1 MVIAYLRVG
10 TSNKELLEEQKDEI
24 ERYASNH
31 DMNVDKW
38 ITDVT
43 VDKGREDERNL
54 ARGLD
59 RMQKGDSLIFSDIS
73 RLGRTLSE
81 VMDIM
86 GRCMEKGVQIYSIR
100 DRYILDQ
107 ALDLPVMGNVFK
119 LVTEIEHSLMSIRT
133 KEALNHKKSAGGPLG
148 RPKGS
153 AAKQSFLDAN
163 KEEVISMLERG
174 DTVFEICKRF
184 NVSRNT
190 YYMFS
195 QVEIAVSSM
204 SDQAIPYPYCQSNS
218 GIILKFIP
226 HIPARNVSGMKIVDT
241 IVRRFMIAFMRR
253 SLLDM

>member
-24 ERYASNH
+24 KRYASDHNI
-31 DMNVDKW
+31 NIDKW

-43 VDKGREDERNL
+43 VDKGKEDERNL
-54 ARGLD
+54 AMVLD
-59 RMQKGDSLIFSDIS
+59 RMQKGDSLVLSDIS

-81 VMDIM
+81 VMEIM
-86 GRCMEKGVQIYSIR
+86 GRCMEKSVQIYSIK

-107 ALDLPVMGNVFK
+107 TLDLPVMGSVFR
-119 LVTEIEHSLMSIRT
+119 LVKEIEHSLMSTRT
-133 KEALNHKKSAGGPLG
+133 KEALSHKKSTGGPLG

-190 YYMFS
+190 YYMF
-195 QVEIAVSSM
+195 
-204 SDQAIPYPYCQSNS
+204 
-218 GIILKFIP
+218 K
-226 HIPARNVSGMKIVDT
+226 RNYG
-241 IVRRFMIAFMRR
+241 
-253 SLLDM
+253 L

>member
-24 ERYASNH
+24 KRYASDHNI
-31 DMNVDKW
+31 NIDKW

-43 VDKGREDERNL
+43 VDKGKEDERNL
-54 ARGLD
+54 AMVLD
-59 RMQKGDSLIFSDIS
+59 RMQKGDSLVLPDIS

-81 VMDIM
+81 VMEIM
-86 GRCMEKGVQIYSIR
+86 GRCMEKSVQIYSIK

-107 ALDLPVMGNVFK
+107 TLDLPVMGSVFR
-119 LVTEIEHSLMSIRT
+119 LVKEIEHSLMSTRT
-133 KEALNHKKSAGGPLG
+133 KEALSHKKSTGGPLG

-174 DTVFEICKRF
+174 DTVMEICKRF

-190 YYMFS
+190 YYMF
-195 QVEIAVSSM
+195 
-204 SDQAIPYPYCQSNS
+204 
-218 GIILKFIP
+218 K
-226 HIPARNVSGMKIVDT
+226 RNYG
-241 IVRRFMIAFMRR
+241 
-253 SLLDM
+253 L

>member
-24 ERYASNH
+24 KRYASDHNI
-31 DMNVDKW
+31 NIDKW

-43 VDKGREDERNL
+43 VDKGKEDERNL
-54 ARGLD
+54 AMVLD
-59 RMQKGDSLIFSDIS
+59 RMQKGDSLVLSDIS

-81 VMDIM
+81 VMEIM
-86 GRCMEKGVQIYSIR
+86 GRCMEKSVQIYSIK

-107 ALDLPVMGNVFK
+107 TLDLPVMGSVFR
-119 LVTEIEHSLMSIRT
+119 LVKEIEHSLMSTRT
-133 KEALNHKKSAGGPLG
+133 KEALSHKKSIGGPLG

-174 DTVFEICKRF
+174 DTVMEICKRF

-190 YYMFS
+190 YYMF
-195 QVEIAVSSM
+195 
-204 SDQAIPYPYCQSNS
+204 
-218 GIILKFIP
+218 K
-226 HIPARNVSGMKIVDT
+226 RNYG
-241 IVRRFMIAFMRR
+241 
-253 SLLDM
+253 L

>member
-54 ARGLD
+54 ARVLD

-73 RLGRTLSE
+73 RLGRS
-81 VMDIM
+81 
-86 GRCMEKGVQIYSIR
+86 MEKGVQIYSIR

-133 KEALNHKKSAGGPLG
+133 KEALNHKKSTGGPLG

-190 YYMFS
+190 YYMF
-195 QVEIAVSSM
+195 
-204 SDQAIPYPYCQSNS
+204 
-218 GIILKFIP
+218 K
-226 HIPARNVSGMKIVDT
+226 RNYG
-241 IVRRFMIAFMRR
+241 
-253 SLLDM
+253 L

>member
-24 ERYASNH
+24 KRYASDHNI
-31 DMNVDKW
+31 NIDKW

-43 VDKGREDERNL
+43 VDKGKE
-54 ARGLD
+54 AMVLD
-59 RMQKGDSLIFSDIS
+59 RMQKGDSLVLSDIS

-81 VMDIM
+81 VMEIM
-86 GRCMEKGVQIYSIR
+86 GRCMEKSVQIYSIK

-107 ALDLPVMGNVFK
+107 TLDLPVMGSVFR
-119 LVTEIEHSLMSIRT
+119 LVKEIEHSLMSTRT
-133 KEALNHKKSAGGPLG
+133 KEALSHKKSTGGPLG

-174 DTVFEICKRF
+174 DTVMEICKRF

-190 YYMFS
+190 YYMF
-195 QVEIAVSSM
+195 
-204 SDQAIPYPYCQSNS
+204 
-218 GIILKFIP
+218 K
-226 HIPARNVSGMKIVDT
+226 RNYG
-241 IVRRFMIAFMRR
+241 
-253 SLLDM
+253 L

>member
-24 ERYASNH
+24 KRFASDHNIK
-31 DMNVDKW
+31 VDKW

-43 VDKGREDERNL
+43 VGKGKEEERNL
-54 ARGLD
+54 DMVLD
-59 RMQKGDSLIFSDIS
+59 RMQKGDSLVLSDIS

-81 VMDIM
+81 VMEIM

-107 ALDLPVMGNVFK
+107 ALNLPVMGNVFK
-119 LVTEIEHSLMSIRT
+119 LVTEIEHSLMSTRT
-133 KEALNHKKSAGGPLG
+133 KEALSHKKSTGGPLG

-153 AAKQSFLDAN
+153 AAKQSFLDAH

-190 YYMFS
+190 YYMF
-195 QVEIAVSSM
+195 
-204 SDQAIPYPYCQSNS
+204 
-218 GIILKFIP
+218 K
-226 HIPARNVSGMKIVDT
+226 RNYG
-241 IVRRFMIAFMRR
+241 
-253 SLLDM
+253 L

>member
-24 ERYASNH
+24 KRYASNH
-31 DMNVDKW
+31 NINIDKW

-43 VDKGREDERNL
+43 VDKGKEDERNL
-54 ARGLD
+54 AMVLD
-59 RMQKGDSLIFSDIS
+59 RMQKGDSLVLSDIS

-81 VMDIM
+81 VMEIM
-86 GRCMEKGVQIYSIR
+86 GRCMEKSVQIYSIK

-107 ALDLPVMGNVFK
+107 TLDLPVMGSVFR
-119 LVTEIEHSLMSIRT
+119 LVKEIEHSLMSTRT
-133 KEALNHKKSAGGPLG
+133 KEALSHKKSTGGPLG

-174 DTVFEICKRF
+174 DTVMEICKRF

-190 YYMFS
+190 YYMF
-195 QVEIAVSSM
+195 
-204 SDQAIPYPYCQSNS
+204 
-218 GIILKFIP
+218 K
-226 HIPARNVSGMKIVDT
+226 RNYG
-241 IVRRFMIAFMRR
+241 
-253 SLLDM
+253 L

>member
-54 ARGLD
+54 ARVLD

-73 RLGRTLSE
+73 RLGRTLS
-81 VMDIM
+81 
-86 GRCMEKGVQIYSIR
+86 
-100 DRYILDQ
+100 
-107 ALDLPVMGNVFK
+107 
-119 LVTEIEHSLMSIRT
+119 EIEHSLMSIRT

-190 YYMFS
+190 YYMF
-195 QVEIAVSSM
+195 
-204 SDQAIPYPYCQSNS
+204 
-218 GIILKFIP
+218 K
-226 HIPARNVSGMKIVDT
+226 RNYG
-241 IVRRFMIAFMRR
+241 
-253 SLLDM
+253 L

>member
-10 TSNKELLEEQKDEI
+10 TSNKELLEEQKNEI
-24 ERYASNH
+24 KRYASDH

-38 ITDVT
+38 VTDVT
-43 VDKGREDERNL
+43 VGKKEDDRNL
-54 ARGLD
+54 AMVLD
-59 RMQKGDSLIFSDIS
+59 RMQKGDSLVLSDIS

-81 VMDIM
+81 VMEIM

-190 YYMFS
+190 YYMF
-195 QVEIAVSSM
+195 
-204 SDQAIPYPYCQSNS
+204 
-218 GIILKFIP
+218 K
-226 HIPARNVSGMKIVDT
+226 RNYG
-241 IVRRFMIAFMRR
+241 
-253 SLLDM
+253 L

>member
-24 ERYASNH
+24 KRFASDHNIK
-31 DMNVDKW
+31 VDKW

-43 VDKGREDERNL
+43 VGKGKEEERNL
-54 ARGLD
+54 DMVLD
-59 RMQKGDSLIFSDIS
+59 RMQKGDSLILSDIS

-86 GRCMEKGVQIYSIR
+86 GRCMEKGVQIYSIKG
-100 DRYILDQ
+100 RYILDK

-119 LVTEIEHSLMSIRT
+119 LVTEIEHSLMSTRT
-133 KEALNHKKSAGGPLG
+133 KEALSHKKSTGGPLG

-153 AAKQSFLDAN
+153 AAKQSFLDAH

-190 YYMFS
+190 YYMF
-195 QVEIAVSSM
+195 
-204 SDQAIPYPYCQSNS
+204 
-218 GIILKFIP
+218 K
-226 HIPARNVSGMKIVDT
+226 RNYG
-241 IVRRFMIAFMRR
+241 
-253 SLLDM
+253 L

>member
-54 ARGLD
+54 ARVLD

-100 DRYILDQ
+100 DRYILDK
-107 ALDLPVMGNVFK
+107 ALD
-119 LVTEIEHSLMSIRT
+119 
-133 KEALNHKKSAGGPLG
+133 HKKSAGGPLG

-190 YYMFS
+190 YYMF
-195 QVEIAVSSM
+195 
-204 SDQAIPYPYCQSNS
+204 
-218 GIILKFIP
+218 K
-226 HIPARNVSGMKIVDT
+226 RNYG
-241 IVRRFMIAFMRR
+241 
-253 SLLDM
+253 L

>member
-24 ERYASNH
+24 KRFASDHNIK
-31 DMNVDKW
+31 VDKW

-43 VDKGREDERNL
+43 VGKGKEEERNL
-54 ARGLD
+54 DMVLD
-59 RMQKGDSLIFSDIS
+59 RMQKGDSLVLSDIS

-86 GRCMEKGVQIYSIR
+86 GRCMEKGVQIYSIK
-100 DRYILDQ
+100 DRYILDK

-119 LVTEIEHSLMSIRT
+119 LVTEIEHSLMSTRT
-133 KEALNHKKSAGGPLG
+133 KEALSHKKSTGGPLG

-153 AAKQSFLDAN
+153 AAKQSFLDAH

-190 YYMFS
+190 YYMF
-195 QVEIAVSSM
+195 
-204 SDQAIPYPYCQSNS
+204 
-218 GIILKFIP
+218 K
-226 HIPARNVSGMKIVDT
+226 RNYG
-241 IVRRFMIAFMRR
+241 
-253 SLLDM
+253 L

>member
-24 ERYASNH
+24 KRYASDHNI
-31 DMNVDKW
+31 NIDKW

-43 VDKGREDERNL
+43 VDKGKEDERNL
-54 ARGLD
+54 AMVLD
-59 RMQKGDSLIFSDIS
+59 RMQKGDSLGLSDIS

-81 VMDIM
+81 VMEIM
-86 GRCMEKGVQIYSIR
+86 GRCMEKSVQIYSIK

-107 ALDLPVMGNVFK
+107 TLDLPVMGSVFR
-119 LVTEIEHSLMSIRT
+119 LVKEIEHSLMSTRT
-133 KEALNHKKSAGGPLG
+133 KEALSHKKSTGGPLG

-174 DTVFEICKRF
+174 DTVMEICKRF

-190 YYMFS
+190 YYMF
-195 QVEIAVSSM
+195 
-204 SDQAIPYPYCQSNS
+204 
-218 GIILKFIP
+218 K
-226 HIPARNVSGMKIVDT
+226 RNYG
-241 IVRRFMIAFMRR
+241 
-253 SLLDM
+253 L

>member
-54 ARGLD
+54 ARVLD

-100 DRYILDQ
+100 D
-107 ALDLPVMGNVFK
+107 
-119 LVTEIEHSLMSIRT
+119 HW
-133 KEALNHKKSAGGPLG
+133 
-148 RPKGS
+148 
-153 AAKQSFLDAN
+153 
-163 KEEVISMLERG
+163 
-174 DTVFEICKRF
+174 ICQLWE
-184 NVSRNT
+184 T
-190 YYMFS
+190 C
-195 QVEIAVSSM
+195 SSW
-204 SDQAIPYPYCQSNS
+204 
-218 GIILKFIP
+218 
-226 HIPARNVSGMKIVDT
+226 
-241 IVRRFMIAFMRR
+241 
-253 SLLDM
+253 

>member
-24 ERYASNH
+24 ERYASHH

-54 ARGLD
+54 ARVLD

-133 KEALNHKKSAGGPLG
+133 KEALNHKKSTGGPLG

-190 YYMFS
+190 YYMF
-195 QVEIAVSSM
+195 
-204 SDQAIPYPYCQSNS
+204 
-218 GIILKFIP
+218 K
-226 HIPARNVSGMKIVDT
+226 RNYG
-241 IVRRFMIAFMRR
+241 
-253 SLLDM
+253 L

>member
-54 ARGLD
+54 ARVLD

-133 KEALNHKKSAGGPLG
+133 KEA
-148 RPKGS
+148 
-153 AAKQSFLDAN
+153 
-163 KEEVISMLERG
+163 
-174 DTVFEICKRF
+174 
-184 NVSRNT
+184 
-190 YYMFS
+190 
-195 QVEIAVSSM
+195 
-204 SDQAIPYPYCQSNS
+204 
-218 GIILKFIP
+218 
-226 HIPARNVSGMKIVDT
+226 
-241 IVRRFMIAFMRR
+241 
-253 SLLDM
+253 

>member
-24 ERYASNH
+24 KRYASDHNI
-31 DMNVDKW
+31 NIDKW

-43 VDKGREDERNL
+43 VDKGKEDERNL
-54 ARGLD
+54 AMVLD
-59 RMQKGDSLIFSDIS
+59 RMQKGDSLVLSDIS

-81 VMDIM
+81 VMEIM
-86 GRCMEKGVQIYSIR
+86 GRCMEKSVQIYSIK

-107 ALDLPVMGNVFK
+107 TLDLPVMGSVFR
-119 LVTEIEHSLMSIRT
+119 LVKEIEHSLMSTRT
-133 KEALNHKKSAGGPLG
+133 KEALSHKKSTGGPLG

-174 DTVFEICKRF
+174 DTVMEICKRF

-190 YYMFS
+190 YYIF
-195 QVEIAVSSM
+195 
-204 SDQAIPYPYCQSNS
+204 
-218 GIILKFIP
+218 K
-226 HIPARNVSGMKIVDT
+226 RNYG
-241 IVRRFMIAFMRR
+241 
-253 SLLDM
+253 L